1 MTIPDWLMEDQ
12 AKQRSGM
19 FSLQNVQLYEDGVN
33 CNWTQDFA
41 CIALRWD
48 RRLEFALEGSR
59 FYDLVRWGIAAET
72 LNEYFEVESTRRVY
86 LREAFFQMNIC
97 RYLSRK

>member
-1 MTIPDWLMEDQ
+1 MEDQ

-41 CIALRWD
+41 RIALRGIED
-48 RRLEFALEGSR
+48 SSSLSKDLDFMILYDGELRR
-59 FYDLVRWGIAAET
+59 
-72 LNEYFEVESTRRVY
+72 
-86 LREAFFQMNIC
+86 
-97 RYLSRK
+97 KH